1 MARTRIA
8 MILSGCG
15 QQDGTEV
22 TEAVLSHLALAR
34 AGCEVLFFAPS
45 RPQARV
51 VDHTTGHAAAET
63 RDALVEAARIARG
76 RIRPLSEL
84 DPSHVDG
91 AWLPGGSGALQ
102 TLAPTPPRGD
112 HPVALPELAQVLR
125 ALHAAGKPIG
135 AVCIAPLTVLAA
147 LGAGEVTL
155 GPDAAQGPRAAA
167 LGGVA
172 HPTHADQPWID
183 TARRLVSV
191 PAFMD
196 HGASIEKV
204 AAGIDRAAEAFVAW
218 ATHRARVT
226 AS

>member
-1 MARTRIA
+1 

-22 TEAVLSHLALAR
+22 TEAVLSHLSLVR

-45 RPQARV
+45 GPQARV
-51 VDHTTGHAAAET
+51 IDHTTGHATAET
-63 RDALVEAARIARG
+63 RDALVESARIARG

-84 DPSHVDG
+84 DPAHVDG

-102 TLAPTPPRGD
+102 TLAPTPPRGAQ
-112 HPVALPELAQVLR
+112 PVALPDLSRVLR
-125 ALHAAGKPIG
+125 ALHADGKPIG

-155 GPDAAQGPRAAA
+155 GPDPSLGPRAAA

-172 HPTHADQPWID
+172 HPTHADQPWVD
-183 TARRLVSV
+183 TARRLVTV

-196 HGASIEKV
+196 HS
-204 AAGIDRAAEAFVAW
+204 AGIDRVATGIERAAEAFVAW
-218 ATHRARVT
+218 ATHPARAAAHVIV
-226 AS
+226 S